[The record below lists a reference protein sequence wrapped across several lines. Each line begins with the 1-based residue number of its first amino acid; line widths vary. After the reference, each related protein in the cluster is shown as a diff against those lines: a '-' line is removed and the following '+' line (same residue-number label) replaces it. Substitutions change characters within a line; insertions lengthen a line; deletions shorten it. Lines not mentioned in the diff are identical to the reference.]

1 MNHAERDG
9 SGGAWVRSGVVCIR
23 SMHHEV
29 KLNLP
34 EGLWR
39 AIQKRRAESGESIR
53 HIVNAAL
60 ASHLEVEHRTLFQVS
75 TSAALVR
82 GIYDGAVTVATLR
95 EHGDFGLGTFEHL
108 DGEMIVLEGKFF
120 QVRSDGSVRVAE
132 NTAQSP
138 FAVVTR
144 FAASEDVSIAGAS
157 DLPALCEAIDKR
169 RGSNNLFYAIRI
181 DAHFERLRVRAA
193 CKSAEGVP
201 LVEATSHQ
209 SEFEFS
215 DVNGTLVGFWAP
227 GYSAAFSIAG
237 YHFHFLSADRSRGGH
252 LLRCVAE
259 GARVQLQRE
268 GSFQV
273 ALPESTEFL
282 KSDLTRDPSAD
293 LEKAEKPH

>member
-1 MNHAERDG
+1 
-9 SGGAWVRSGVVCIR
+9 
-23 SMHHEV
+23 MHHEV
-29 KLNLP
+29 KLNLS

-39 AIQKRRAESGESIR
+39 AIQKRRDATGESIR

-75 TSAALVR
+75 TSGALVQ

-95 EHGDFGLGTFEHL
+95 EHGDLGLGTFEHL
-108 DGEMIVLEGKFF
+108 DGEMIVLDGKFY

-132 NTAQSP
+132 DTAQSP

-144 FAASEDVSIAGAS
+144 FVADDEISIAGIS
-157 DLPALCEAIDKR
+157 DLPALCQAIDRR

-181 DAHFERLRVRAA
+181 DAHFDHLQVRAA

-201 LVEATSHQ
+201 LAEATSYQ
-209 SEFEFS
+209 AEFEFS
-215 DVNGTLVGFWAP
+215 DVSGTIVGFWAP
-227 GYSAAFSIAG
+227 AYSAAFSIAG

-252 LLRCVAE
+252 LLRCVAD
-259 GARVQLQRE
+259 GARIQLQRE
-268 GSFQV
+268 GNFQV

-293 LEKAEKPH
+293 LDKAEKPH

>member
-9 SGGAWVRSGVVCIR
+9 SGGAWARSGVVCIR

-39 AIQKRRAESGESIR
+39 AIQKRRGETGESIR

-75 TSAALVR
+75 TSAALVW

-108 DGEMIVLEGKFF
+108 DGEMIVIDGEFF
-120 QVRSDGSVRVAE
+120 QVRGDGSVHIAAD
-132 NTAQSP
+132 TAQSP

-144 FAASEDVSIAGAS
+144 FAADDEGLIAGGS
-157 DLPALCEAIDKR
+157 DLTELCEAIDLR

-181 DAHFERLRVRAA
+181 DAHFAHLQVRAA

-209 SEFEFS
+209 AEFELS
-215 DVNGTLVGFWAP
+215 DVSGTLVGFWSP

-252 LLRCVAE
+252 LLRCVAD
-259 GARVQLQRE
+259 GARIQLQRE
-268 GSFQV
+268 GAFQV
-273 ALPESTEFL
+273 ALPESAEFL
-282 KSDLTRDPSAD
+282 TSDLTGDPSAD
-293 LEKAEKPH
+293 LDKAEKPH